1 MKVVI
6 AIDSFKGSMTSLEA
20 GESAAA
26 GIRRVYPDA
35 DIRIRPL
42 ADGGE
47 GTVDALTMGCGG
59 RLQKIRVT
67 GPLGRP
73 VDSVY
78 GILEESR
85 TAIIEMSSAAGI
97 TLISEKERN
106 PLLTTTYGVG
116 EMIRDAI
123 EKGCRHFIIGI
134 GGSSTNDGGIGMLQ
148 ALGFGILDQYGK
160 PVCFGASGLE
170 HLARI
175 TDIHVMPELK
185 DCTFRIACDVTNPLC
200 GEQGCSAIFGPQK
213 GASPAMILQMDKWL
227 LSYVSLA
234 KNTYPDAD
242 PEYPGTGAAGGLGFA
257 LQTFLHA
264 TLESGIKII
273 LEETRL
279 EDYVKS
285 ADVVITG
292 EGRLDEQTVM
302 GKAPIGVARIA
313 KTYNIPVLAFS
324 GCITRDAAACNQEGI
339 DAFFPI
345 LPRILTFEE
354 AMDTENARY
363 NMTHTTEQ
371 VFRVIHAFVKG
382 AVL

>member
-116 EMIRDAI
+116 EMIRDAL
-123 EKGCRHFIIGI
+123 EKG
-134 GGSSTNDGGIGMLQ
+134 L
-148 ALGFGILDQYGK
+148 
-160 PVCFGASGLE
+160 P
-170 HLARI
+170 
-175 TDIHVMPELK
+175 
-185 DCTFRIACDVTNPLC
+185 PLYHRNRRKFY
-200 GEQGCSAIFGPQK
+200 Q
-213 GASPAMILQMDKWL
+213 
-227 LSYVSLA
+227 
-234 KNTYPDAD
+234 
-242 PEYPGTGAAGGLGFA
+242 
-257 LQTFLHA
+257 
-264 TLESGIKII
+264 
-273 LEETRL
+273 
-279 EDYVKS
+279 
-285 ADVVITG
+285 
-292 EGRLDEQTVM
+292 
-302 GKAPIGVARIA
+302 
-313 KTYNIPVLAFS
+313 
-324 GCITRDAAACNQEGI
+324 
-339 DAFFPI
+339 
-345 LPRILTFEE
+345 
-354 AMDTENARY
+354 
-363 NMTHTTEQ
+363 
-371 VFRVIHAFVKG
+371 
-382 AVL
+382 